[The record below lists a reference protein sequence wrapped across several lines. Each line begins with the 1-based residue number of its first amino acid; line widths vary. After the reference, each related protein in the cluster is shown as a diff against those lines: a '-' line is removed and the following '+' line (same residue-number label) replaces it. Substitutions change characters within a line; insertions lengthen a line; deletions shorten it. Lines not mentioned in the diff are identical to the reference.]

1 MYYPYGYYPYPYAT
15 RRPIFAP
22 AAPWYNP
29 YPVVYFW
36 P

>member
-1 MYYPYGYYPYPYAT
+1 MYYPYYPYPYAT
-15 RRPIFAP
+15 WRPIFAP
-22 AAPWYNP
+22 VTPWYNP